1 MEERESEKKKLEF
14 EIHALT
20 TQLGLKQADLNQQR
34 SYLQQ
39 MQENMLQGVD
49 FGVAEELRRLQT
61 KLTEMEDGVCH
72 LSVFFFVPCNVYTQM

>member
-61 KLTEMEDGVCH
+61 KLTEMEDEVCRLNSGYC
-72 LSVFFFVPCNVYTQM
+72 LSVM